1 MNAKQL
7 SRDNWLALGVVA
19 LLLLVLLGV
28 ALTEQE
34 EAMPDYST
42 ISTET
47 RGARALWLWTQ
58 ELGYDT
64 VDARAFLFTGPP
76 PEADVALILEP
87 ALRLGD
93 ADWLVLDEWVNNGGT
108 LIVAGDELN
117 TRLAFSRYGLNLTF
131 FGLGGTAGVQLPS
144 LAAPPI
150 VEPLNLQ
157 AFSYFEPEADEV
169 LDSMV
174 VHVAQDDRPII
185 VSLAQGEGRLILSS
199 TAYPF
204 TNVGLRTA
212 GNAQLVRNLLATA
225 VPSGLIWFND
235 WHHGLRGAI
244 DPGELSGPIDWLRFT
259 SGGQAV
265 LYTAV
270 LLFVAI
276 LLSGR
281 AFGRPVP
288 LPSAIRRR
296 APLEYINAIANLNR
310 RAGHSY
316 PVQIQYHQQIKRTL
330 GRRYRLDPN
339 LPDDEY
345 LHQLAAYDSNL
356 DLDQL
361 TTLLVRLRQ
370 RDLSQADLLELAQES
385 YSVLNDERT

>member
-1 MNAKQL
+1 MKARQL
-7 SRDNWLALGVVA
+7 SRDNWLAIGVVA

-28 ALTEQE
+28 ALAEQE
-34 EAMPDYST
+34 ETMPDYST
-42 ISTET
+42 ISAET

-64 VDARAFLFTGPP
+64 ADARDFLFTGPP

-87 ALRLGD
+87 AMRLGD
-93 ADWLVLDEWVNNGGT
+93 ADWLVLDAWIDNGGT

-150 VEPLNLQ
+150 QEPLNLQ
-157 AFSYFEPEADEV
+157 AFSYFEPEADEL

-174 VHVAQDDRPII
+174 VHVAQDERPII

-204 TNVGLRTA
+204 TNVGLKTA

-244 DPGELSGPIDWLRFT
+244 DPGELSGPFDWLRFT

-288 LPSAIRRR
+288 LPSATRRR

-316 PVQIQYHQQIKRTL
+316 PVQLQYHQQLKRTL

-345 LHQLAAYDSNL
+345 LRQLAEYDPSL

-361 TTLLVRLRQ
+361 TTLLTRLRQ
-370 RDLSQADLLELAQES
+370 HNLSQTELLELAQDS
-385 YSVLNDERT
+385 YRVLNDERT